1 MINGTLKRAL
11 SLLLVC
17 AMMCAIFPARIFAQ
31 EGDIYISESFSDSAT
46 NSQPK
51 GAKVEGSGSIVRVIE
66 ENKNKYLCIKSKWE
80 DTSVSYSFSPRD
92 NYLTLE
98 TRFLCT
104 KNAGKKAVLQ
114 VRDAFDNAYDLV
126 CLNANSIT
134 DALNNTLAR
143 YDGGWCKVK
152 AVIDLSTM
160 RCEMIVNG
168 VKKASRVK
176 IDEGFK
182 EPKQISVTSY
192 ASGDTESEIL
202 YDYIY
207 AYSGAKDVAFIDT
220 KEFNEK
226 TVKPATDEVSKPDT
240 TPEIIMEENFDSLSV
255 GSTSDQLTA
264 VNGNQGVE
272 DVTDRNGTQRAY
284 AFHAK
289 GETSPYANISFSAP
303 TKKMVMQA
311 RIRAGKKMKDAKLFM
326 IKDSLSTFC
335 EFLMIKDSMQLTLYD
350 GTPISSVSFKEKW
363 HEVAVCVDFKKQS
376 FDVYVDKVPAITGRG
391 LMRSIIPD
399 GIIRFQPATTVNTD
413 QIDLYIDDIKLY
425 SGTELHEFS
434 KDENNAEIDENKQ
447 EYPYTVD
454 DTKLDTRVDMLEELT
469 TGKPDKVSAFLDYDM
484 STKSIFDNSISLVTG
499 QSFIGIGGK
508 RYKTEAPVIRKN
520 NLLYA
525 PVRTLG
531 IIGGDEVGY
540 DAATGS
546 VTIGGKSFKTGDTSI
561 NNNGETVELGG
572 EVINE
577 KGVTYVPLRAYAG
590 AIWHKYCGETANG
603 LVVIN
608 SDKDTDVSGESFK
621 RPAKN
626 MINYLIYDRPS
637 ATELLRILTARYPSN
652 KHKRTLATDEQLAD
666 MKWLA
671 ENTEIGKKWSAQI
684 ISAADA
690 VCGGTITKRD
700 KEGSAIGG
708 YILSNTVTNLYWA
721 YYITGDRK
729 YLDCAVAN
737 AENMASFER
746 WRSDG
751 TDWLINSS
759 IMLACATLYDLFYD
773 DFSEQTKQ
781 TLAEAIINKGLNDA
795 IDLYYGRGSTD
806 WPIRESNWNIVCNTG
821 VIVAATALMEDY
833 PTVCSEAMEKALL
846 SLEYEMDT
854 FAPDGGGVEGMA
866 YWHYIVQYMVLIF
879 QTLENA
885 YGTDFG
891 VEAFPGIMQT
901 GYFPIYCSGNPDYFS
916 FGDADYGARIDS
928 PEIMWFAK
936 KNGDVNLQNAR
947 IQQCEN
953 YGYSGQFLGLLW
965 YTASDDERVVLD
977 KDAYYRNA
985 EVASMRSSWDEF
997 STWAAFHAGYNSS
1010 VHGQFDIGDFEYEL
1024 YGERM
1029 AGSMG
1034 RDNYNLP
1041 GYFNMRNKYYVHRTE
1056 GQNCYVI
1063 NPDSSAGQEEQ
1074 ARAEIQKLYANDS
1087 SAAYM
1092 IDMSS
1097 AYSKNAKEAKRAF
1110 RLNNGRMVFTVQ
1122 DEIVPKSQGDDVYW
1136 FWHTDGEV
1144 TLDKENSLV
1153 TIKKGWV
1160 KTTLHIDA
1168 NVPFT
1173 MAYEDAAPMTS
1184 SPQPEGQLT
1193 GKSMKKLVF
1202 NFTADADKVIFRVT
1216 AVPMYME
1223 YDPGELV
1230 EIDKWQPEEEQSAGE
1245 IAVSG
1250 ILINGEQFADFKSG
1264 KAQYELPY
1272 DFSQGAPVIT
1282 ALCDSNVKTLRDPDN
1297 DNIYIVECSQKDNP
1311 KNVKYFGFTLK
1322 NKVEQGMPSGTV
1334 IMPVSYEAYAATTV
1348 DEGNL
1353 ANNAFDGNLSTRWAA
1368 EGDGSWLLMDLGE
1381 VKDLNAFYYSCYLG
1395 DQRKQYFTVE
1405 VSNDGENFELVGDV
1419 TSSGTTSEYEYIK
1432 LNIQARYVRLTGYGN
1447 SAHKWNSFTEVGVC
1461 GK

>member
-1 MINGTLKRAL
+1 MINGKFKRAL

-17 AMMCAIFPARIFAQ
+17 AMMCAISPARIFAQ

-46 NSQPK
+46 NSLPK
-51 GAKVEGSGSIVRVIE
+51 GARVEGDGSIVRVVE
-66 ENKNKYLCIKSKWE
+66 EKRNKYLSIRSKWE
-80 DTSVSYSFSPRD
+80 DTSVAYNLSTRD
-92 NYLTLE
+92 NYLTVE
-98 TRFLCT
+98 TKFLCV
-104 KNAGKKAVLQ
+104 KNVGKKAVLQ
-114 VRDAFDNAYDLV
+114 IRDAYGNAYDLV
-126 CLNANSIT
+126 CLNASSIT
-134 DALNNTLAR
+134 DALNNTIAR
-143 YDGGWCKVK
+143 YNGGWCTVK
-152 AVIDLSTM
+152 AGIDLTTM
-160 RCEMIVNG
+160 RCEVSING
-168 VKKASRVK
+168 EKKASRIK
-176 IDEGFK
+176 IDDDFK
-182 EPKQISVTSY
+182 DPKQISVTSY
-192 ASGDTESEIL
+192 ASGDAESEIL
-202 YDYIY
+202 YDYLF
-207 AYSGAKDVAFIDT
+207 AYSGAADVTFADT

-240 TPEIIMEENFDSLSV
+240 TPEIILEENFDSLSV
-255 GSTSDQLTA
+255 SSTSEQLTA
-264 VNGNQGVE
+264 INGNQGVE
-272 DVTDRNGTQRAY
+272 DVTDKEGTQRAY
-284 AFHAK
+284 AFHAI
-289 GETSPYANISFSAP
+289 GETVPYADISYSAP
-303 TKKMVMQA
+303 TRKMVMQA
-311 RIRAGKKMKDAKLFM
+311 RIRAGKKMKDAKLFL
-326 IKDSLSTFC
+326 IKDSASTFC

-350 GTPISSVSFKEKW
+350 GTPVSSVSFKEKW
-363 HEVAVCVDFKKQS
+363 HDVAVCIDFKKQS
-376 FDVYVDKVPAITGRG
+376 FDVYVDKEPAITGRG
-391 LMRSIIPD
+391 LMRSIITD
-399 GIIRFQPATTVNTD
+399 GIVRFQPASTVNTE
-413 QIDLYIDDIKLY
+413 QADLYIDDIKFY
-425 SGTELHEFS
+425 SGTELYEFTDDGDNTVVDD
-434 KDENNAEIDENKQ
+434 KKQ

-454 DTKLDTRVDMLEELT
+454 DTKLDTRVDMLEELS
-469 TGKPDKVSAFLDYDM
+469 TGTPDKVSTFLEYDI
-484 STKSIFDNSISLVTG
+484 STKSVFDNGISLVTG

-508 RYKTEAPVIRKN
+508 RYKAAAPVIRRDN
-520 NLLYA
+520 MLYA

-531 IIGGDEVGY
+531 IIGGEEVGY
-540 DAATGS
+540 DAASGS
-546 VTIGGKSFKTGDTSI
+546 VTLGGKSIKVGDATI
-561 NNNGETVELGG
+561 DNNGETVELGG

-590 AIWHKYCGETANG
+590 AVWHKYCGETANG
-603 LVVIN
+603 LIVIN

-637 ATELLRILTARYPSN
+637 ATELLRILTARYPN
-652 KHKRTLATDEQLAD
+652 KKHKRTLATDEELAD

-671 ENTEIGKKWSAQI
+671 ENTETGRKWSAQI

-708 YILSNTVTNLYWA
+708 FILSNTATNLYWA
-721 YYITGDRK
+721 YYMTGDRK

-751 TDWLINSS
+751 TDWLINASV
-759 IMLACATLYDLFYD
+759 MLACATLYDLFYD
-773 DFSEQTKQ
+773 DFSEQTRQK
-781 TLAEAIINKGLNDA
+781 LAEAIVNKGLNDA
-795 IDLYYGRGSTD
+795 IDLYYGRGKTD

-833 PTVCSEAMEKALL
+833 PQVCSEAMEKALL

-866 YWHYIVQYMVLIF
+866 YWHYIVQHMVLIF

-936 KNGDVNLQNAR
+936 KNGDINLQNAR

-965 YTASDDERVVLD
+965 YTATDDERVVLD

-1034 RDNYNLP
+1034 RDSYSLP
-1041 GYFNMRNKYYVHRTE
+1041 GYFNMRNKYYVHRAE

-1063 NPDSSAGQEEQ
+1063 NPDSSA
-1074 ARAEIQKLYANDS
+1074 
-1087 SAAYM
+1087 AYL

-1136 FWHTDGEV
+1136 FWHTDGDV

-1173 MAYEDAAPMTS
+1173 MAYEDAVPMPS
-1184 SPQPEGQLT
+1184 SPQSDGQLA
-1193 GKSMKKLVF
+1193 GKTMKKLVF
-1202 NFTADADKVIFRVT
+1202 NFTADVDKVIFRVT
-1216 AVPMYME
+1216 AVPMYMD

-1230 EIDKWQPEEEQSAGE
+1230 EIDKWQPEEEHGTGE
-1245 IAVSG
+1245 VTVSQ
-1250 ILINGEQFADFKSG
+1250 ILINGEELADFKSG

-1272 DFSQGAPVIT
+1272 DFSQGEPMIT
-1282 ALCDSNVKTLRDPDN
+1282 AVCDGDVKTLRDPDN

-1348 DEGNL
+1348 DESNL

-1381 VKDLNAFYYSCYLG
+1381 VKTLDAFYYSCYLG

-1405 VSNDGENFELVGDV
+1405 VSDDGTNFELVGDV
-1419 TSSGTTSEYEYIK
+1419 TSSGTTSEYEYIR
-1432 LNIQARYVRLTGYGN
+1432 LNTRARYVRLTGYGN
-1447 SAHKWNSFTEVGVC
+1447 SLHKWNSFTEVGVC
-1461 GK
+1461 GE